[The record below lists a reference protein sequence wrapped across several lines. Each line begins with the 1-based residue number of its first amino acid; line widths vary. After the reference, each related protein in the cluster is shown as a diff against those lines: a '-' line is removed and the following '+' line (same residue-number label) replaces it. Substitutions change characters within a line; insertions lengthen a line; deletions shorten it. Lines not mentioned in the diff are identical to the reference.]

1 MGSESALHFGLIP
14 RMHRGIF
21 AMNELPELD
30 ELVQVGLF
38 NILEERDVQIRG
50 YPIRFDLD
58 IFILFSANP
67 STYNRSGKVIP
78 QLKDRIGSLI
88 QTHYPIDR
96 DQGIQILQQECGL
109 DLGGEYPV
117 QIPYFMTEI
126 IEEITAQARKSKYV
140 DQASGVSARFSLS
153 NFRTMIASARQ
164 RAVLLGEKLAVPRIS
179 DLGHLYTSSL
189 GKLEVDLMG
198 SHQMTER
205 KILDSLVS
213 NAIKTVFEQ
222 YATEHGVGQIA
233 EIFNKGVRIEVGDLL
248 PSSAYAE
255 RLKHV
260 PPVWEQAFDVN
271 ATDNPAVRAS
281 CVEFVLAGLYSLDK
295 ISRASKH
302 GKVSYDV

>member
-1 MGSESALHFGLIP
+1 M
-14 RMHRGIF
+14 
-21 AMNELPELD
+21 
-30 ELVQVGLF
+30 
-38 NILEERDVQIRG
+38 
-50 YPIRFDLD
+50 
-58 IFILFSANP
+58 
-67 STYNRSGKVIP
+67 
-78 QLKDRIGSLI
+78 
-88 QTHYPIDR
+88 
-96 DQGIQILQQECGL
+96 
-109 DLGGEYPV
+109 

-126 IEEITAQARKSKYV
+126 IEEITAQARRSKYV

-164 RAVLLGEKLAVPRIS
+164 RAVLLGEPLAVPRIS

-213 NAIKTVFEQ
+213 TAVKTVFEQ

-260 PPVWEQAFDVN
+260 PPVWETAFEVN

>member
-1 MGSESALHFGLIP
+1 
-14 RMHRGIF
+14 
-21 AMNELPELD
+21 
-30 ELVQVGLF
+30 
-38 NILEERDVQIRG
+38 
-50 YPIRFDLD
+50 
-58 IFILFSANP
+58 
-67 STYNRSGKVIP
+67 
-78 QLKDRIGSLI
+78 
-88 QTHYPIDR
+88 
-96 DQGIQILQQECGL
+96 
-109 DLGGEYPV
+109 
-117 QIPYFMTEI
+117 
-126 IEEITAQARKSKYV
+126 
-140 DQASGVSARFSLS
+140 
-153 NFRTMIASARQ
+153 MIASARQ
-164 RAVLLGEKLAVPRIS
+164 RSVLLGEKLAVPRIS

-198 SHQMTER
+198 SHQMTEK

-260 PPVWEQAFDVN
+260 PPVWETAFEVN